1 MFLVNISKG
10 LYIVLTEKPKEIWM
24 KQTTK
29 Q

>member
-10 LYIVLTEKPKEIWM
+10 LYIVLTEMPKEIRM